1 MKIGFRRTALIGG
14 VVVVIGSG
22 LLTLLSAHSSV
33 WEVAATCFVIGMG
46 MGFVASPTLI
56 AAQSSVEWERR
67 GVVTGTFVFAR
78 SMGSALGIAVFGAI
92 ANAALSQRVGG
103 HISSTANAI
112 PVSVLDH
119 ALHRVFLAS
128 ALVAVLLAAAVL
140 IMPKT
145 SVDNPGAAPS

>member
-92 ANAALSQRVGG
+92 ANAALSQRIGG
-103 HISSTANAI
+103 HISSTASAI

-128 ALVAVLLAAAVL
+128 AVVAVLLAAAVL

>member
-1 MKIGFRRTALIGG
+1 
-14 VVVVIGSG
+14 
-22 LLTLLSAHSSV
+22 
-33 WEVAATCFVIGMG
+33 
-46 MGFVASPTLI
+46 
-56 AAQSSVEWERR
+56 
-67 GVVTGTFVFAR
+67 
-78 SMGSALGIAVFGAI
+78 MGSALGIAVFGAI

-103 HISSTANAI
+103 HISSTASAI

-128 ALVAVLLAAAVL
+128 AVVAVLLAAAVL